1 MKWHQ
6 GLPDSWDQ
14 LPALEDDQR
23 EDVPSIDVVERDA
36 PELIA
41 REVDGGL
48 ILWLEGTA
56 AAHCHSDV
64 SVDLE
69 AAR

>member
-6 GLPDSWDQ
+6 GLPDSWDD
-14 LPALEDDQR
+14 LPDLPDDRR
-23 EDVPSIDVVERDA
+23 EEVPSIDVVDRDA

-41 REVDGGL
+41 RVNDCG
-48 ILWLEGTA
+48 IIMWLEGTA
-56 AAHCHSDV
+56 AAYADSDV

-69 AAR
+69 AMR